1 MQDLYRATRFN
12 IVNHIQHKICTVG
25 WIKKIVI
32 EDMEPEKSK

>member
-12 IVNHIQHKICTVG
+12 IVNHIQHKI